1 MSDET
6 ELADDSPNEEDVP
19 EKTKEGASMGAKIG
33 FVFSMVLTSIFL
45 VASLVLVLFWVFM
58 YRGGYAWQENPP
70 KEFNWHPT
78 LMVAGFIF
86 FSGFSMLFYRMMT
99 CCRKIYVKL
108 LHTIF
113 HAFAIACIAIG
124 FLTVWDS
131 HELVN
136 PKIPNFYSLHSWL
149 GLTTMGLFAIQF
161 VVGFFSFLILLCC
174 EGATAACRASLVPT
188 HATFGLITFV
198 MAAATAV
205 TGLTEKALFELKG
218 PLYSEWKS
226 NEAIII
232 NVLGVVIAAAA
243 ISITF
248 TLSVPSI
255 RKAPM
260 RMTYHTD
267 L

>member
-1 MSDET
+1 M
-6 ELADDSPNEEDVP
+6 
-19 EKTKEGASMGAKIG
+19 TKEEAGMGTKVG
-33 FVFSMVLTSIFL
+33 FVFSLILTSIFL

-58 YRGGYAWQENPP
+58 YRGGYAWQENPA

-78 LMVAGFIF
+78 LMVAGYIF

-108 LHTIF
+108 LHTVF
-113 HAFAIACIAIG
+113 HAFSIACIAIG

-131 HELVN
+131 HEL
-136 PKIPNFYSLHSWL
+136 PEQKIPNFYSLHSWL

-161 VVGFFSFLILLCC
+161 ILGFFSFLILLCC

-198 MAAATAV
+198 MACATAMA
-205 TGLTEKALFELKG
+205 GLTEKALFELRTSG
-218 PLYSEWKS
+218 YAHWAS
-226 NEAIII
+226 NEAIVI
-232 NVLGVVIAAAA
+232 NVLGISIAAAT
-243 ISITF
+243 ISIVF

-255 RKAPM
+255 RKVPM